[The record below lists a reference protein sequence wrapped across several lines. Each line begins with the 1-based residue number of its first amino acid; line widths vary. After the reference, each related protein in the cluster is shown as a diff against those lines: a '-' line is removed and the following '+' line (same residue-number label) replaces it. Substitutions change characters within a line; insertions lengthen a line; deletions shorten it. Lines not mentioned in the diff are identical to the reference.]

1 MMVRVLALDTVCWI
15 AIDGWLCN
23 ATMLYALCF
32 MLCCVVLCCVV
43 LCFVLLCFVVC
54 FFSRLEID
62 THPAP
67 LSCKLSPFRP
77 RPEKKKQ
84 TKQNQDLF
92 IIKITFTFV
101 YVLKYVL

>member
-1 MMVRVLALDTVCWI
+1 MLWMMVRVLALDTVCWI

-23 ATMLYALCF
+23 ATMLYALLCF
-32 MLCCVVLCCVV
+32 VV
-43 LCFVLLCFVVC
+43 LCFVLFCFALLCV